1 MDEKRLVKLLWV
13 VKAGLLAVLAYAG
26 LEVVVSRLPLRAVF
40 DPRTVSGE
48 PHDADPQVALP
59 QTQSPPDYAVITQR
73 NLFTGSD
80 KASAAPAGMS
90 VPPPPES
97 MSSAEELSLSLI
109 GTLAGEPATSRAIIQ
124 NTKTNTTGSYRI
136 GDSIASATVEAIERE
151 MVVLRY
157 QGRSLVLKQCAG
169 KTEARGPVA
178 QEGQRKLPDAE
189 QPTAGRAQPPAGVPR
204 AESLRSGYMAD
215 VFRQA
220 IIEPYVKNN
229 RTEGLKISGLE
240 KIPMAE
246 LFGLKDGDVVQSING
261 QQLTSKQK
269 AFQVL
274 MKARTQPRVD
284 IQLLRDGQRKGLSFD
299 L

>member
-26 LEVVVSRLPLRAVF
+26 LEVVVSRLHLGVVF

-48 PHDADPQVALP
+48 PHAVDPQVALREP
-59 QTQSPPDYAVITQR
+59 HAPPDCAVITQR
-73 NLFTGSD
+73 NLFTGTD
-80 KASAAPAGMS
+80 DASAAPAGLPLPQPSES
-90 VPPPPES
+90 VA
-97 MSSAEELSLSLI
+97 SAEELNLSLI

-157 QGRSLVLKQCAG
+157 QGRPLVLKQRSG
-169 KTEARGPVA
+169 KAEVRGRTA
-178 QEGQRKLPDAE
+178 QEGQPTLPDAG
-189 QPTAGRAQPPAGVPR
+189 QTAAGRGQPPAGTPR
-204 AESLRSGYMAD
+204 AESLRSGYVAE

-220 IIEPYVKNN
+220 TIEPYVKNN

-246 LFGLKDGDVVQSING
+246 LFGLKNGDVVQSING